1 MNQHQLQQM
10 ARAAGVP
17 EQLSRDV
24 VPGTRRE
31 PQLIRA
37 IQRAQG
43 MEDCF
48 RTDRRYTCKNLA
60 CPWRGECMRLVA
72 RWLD

>member
-1 MNQHQLQQM
+1 MNQQRLQQM
-10 ARAAGVP
+10 ARDAGIP
-17 EQLSRDV
+17 EQFTWVGSGAR
-24 VPGTRRE
+24 GE

-43 MEDCF
+43 KEDCF
-48 RTDRRYTCKNLA
+48 RTDRRYTCKNLE
-60 CPWRGECMRLVA
+60 CPWRGDCMRLVA